1 MTDTIAI
8 DAAVDACANAYGK
21 AYIPAQ
27 GTIASR
33 YPGLR
38 DNLEALAIHC
48 GCTMNIAGRASDSE
62 LISLYAVAQKSPESA
77 VRTAARISAKH
88 GAPLEESHRPAPFEY
103 EGPRIDQ
110 LEDVYCKL
118 DYQSMRLDGLRAELS
133 AGLVGLRK
141 NTDLTGAGLLAELDK
156 VRARLDAM
164 GDSSR
169 EYVSELVEE
178 ALKAQQPTRVVV
190 QLPERPQVELGLVH
204 YATPKLIRWIGAGLN
219 VYLHGPAGTGKTTAG
234 RQVAEAF
241 GLPFY
246 FAAKVESEYL
256 LLGFKDANGQTV
268 RTQFREAYENGGVF
282 LFDEMDGSDPGAIV
296 ALNAALAN
304 GHCPFPDGVIARHP
318 DFKCI
323 GAGNTT
329 LTGANHEYSGR
340 NQLDAASIDRFA
352 FIEFGMDEKLENAL
366 ASNSVWCQHVQ
377 AIRAEVAKRGIAH
390 LVTPRATYDGCKLL
404 EIGELWEDVEMGCI
418 FKGLDADT
426 VRALREAVQ
435 AANPFMQ
442 ANAA

>member
-1 MTDTIAI
+1 MTNPESIQ
-8 DAAVDACANAYGK
+8 AAVDVCANAYGK

-38 DNLEALAIHC
+38 DNLEALAIYC
-48 GCTMNIAGRASDSE
+48 GCTMTIAERASDGE
-62 LISLYAVAQKSPESA
+62 LISLYAVARKSPESA
-77 VRTAARISAKH
+77 VRTASRIMTKYGFPQAPQAPQATPEDVGALEYVHARI
-88 GAPLEESHRPAPFEY
+88 
-103 EGPRIDQ
+103 D
-110 LEDVYCKL
+110 KL
-118 DYQSMRLDGLRAELS
+118 QRNTEKAHSDAVAAIVELQ
-133 AGLVGLRK
+133 K
-141 NTDLTGAGLLAELDK
+141 NADLTSVEILAELDK
-156 VRARLDAM
+156 VRTRLDAM

-169 EYVSELVEE
+169 EYVSELVEQ

-190 QLPERPQVELGLVH
+190 QVPSQPQVELGLVH

-352 FIEFGMDEKLENAL
+352 FIEFGMDEKLESAL

-404 EIGELWEDVEMGCI
+404 EIGELWEDVENGCI